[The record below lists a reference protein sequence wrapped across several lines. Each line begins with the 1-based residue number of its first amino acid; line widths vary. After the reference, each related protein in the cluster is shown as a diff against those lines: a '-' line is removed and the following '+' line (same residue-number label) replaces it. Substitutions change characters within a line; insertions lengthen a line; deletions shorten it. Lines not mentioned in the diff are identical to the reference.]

1 MSRSELTID
10 QAKSVYRAAI
20 DAGASDCVG
29 ADWWAD
35 VVCEVR
41 QVCAA
46 HSVKAAASVIEW
58 WHHDW
63 RMVGDTAKD
72 AASRIRAQAKK
83 LPRQQSSGGRLSF
96 KGPR

>member
-20 DAGASDCVG
+20 DSGASDCAG
-29 ADWWAD
+29 ADWWSA

-41 QVCAA
+41 QVCTA
-46 HSVKAAASVIEW
+46 SSLKAAASVIEW

-63 RMVGDTAKD
+63 SMVGDTAKD

-83 LPRQQSSGGRLSF
+83 LLNMRGEA
-96 KGPR
+96 